1 MKRVLSLLLLIPFL
15 TVQSWAWRGG
25 PYDSMVSRS
34 AYAGTYGVAFT
45 GSAKDRE
52 EVPDPFL
59 KKIGNEPVDKNDPTK
74 GTLESSAIGVMTM
87 SVPSAG
93 LASGRVLLF
102 NAGMMYLGNAQG
114 TLNAGSVTQPGKAK
128 MTMLQQLSHYTAR
141 TASNGIQKQGDVVV
155 DLILS
160 GALNLELATNF
171 QTGLIEVT
179 GTGKLYKFA
188 PMMTAVKVDT
198 TTATT
203 QESQGTD
210 QTVTSTSSS
219 TSTQTVVD
227 DVGATVT
234 TNSGQQTTGPSST
247 NNTNVNTTGA
257 VQTLTFEPEK
267 VRQAPVHDSE
277 YFMSLTALGVRE
289 DTNAAVPSPFTAPSE
304 QTFFQ
309 IDIPAPAG
317 NGAGNGTGTT
327 TATQ

>member
-1 MKRVLSLLLLIPFL
+1 
-15 TVQSWAWRGG
+15 
-25 PYDSMVSRS
+25 MVSRS
-34 AYAGTYGVAFT
+34 AYAGTYGVAFN

-52 EVPDPFL
+52 EVPDQFL
-59 KKIGNEPVDKNDPTK
+59 KKIGNEPGN
-74 GTLESSAIGVMTM
+74 LESSAIGVMTM

-114 TLNAGSVTQPGKAK
+114 TVNAGSVTQPGKAK

-141 TASNGIQKQGDVVV
+141 TASNGVQKQGDVVV

-179 GTGKLYKFA
+179 GSGKLYKFA

-203 QESQGTD
+203 QGSQGTD
-210 QTVTSTSSS
+210 QSVTSTSSS

-227 DVGATVT
+227 DAGATVT
-234 TNSGQQTTGPSST
+234 TSSAQQTTGPSST

-257 VQTLTFEPEK
+257 VQTLNFEPDK
-267 VRQAPVHDSE
+267 VRQAPVYDSE

-289 DTNAAVPSPFTAPSE
+289 DTNVAVPSPFTAPSE

-309 IDIPAPAG
+309 IDIPAPA
-317 NGAGNGTGTT
+317 ANGTDPAVTP
-327 TATQ
+327 Q